1 VSFPISDV
9 KRRVVYSGSAGVGPY
24 SFSFEI
30 LTATDIDVYKNSTL
44 LTLTTD
50 YTVAISPDGTGSVTL
65 VAAATGSDNITLV
78 GARAIERST
87 DFVTGGDLFAN
98 TLNEE
103 LDSVVIFAQQVD
115 EKADRGLKAPITDP
129 TDINME
135 LPIKT
140 SRRGKVL
147 AFDEVSGDP
156 VAGPDLSAV
165 ETVIAQSAN
174 INTVATNIGSVNTV
188 AGNTTNINTVAGI
201 SGNVST
207 VAGIQANVT
216 TVAGISSD
224 VTAVAGNAT
233 NINAVAANATNI
245 NAVNANEANINAVNA
260 NEANINTVA
269 GISADVTTVA
279 GIAADIP
286 AAAAIDATD
295 LATVAAIAP
304 DVTTVAGI
312 AANVTT
318 VANNDANITAV
329 AGDTTNIGI
338 VATDIANVNAVAGNA
353 TNINNVAGNATN
365 INTVAGISA
374 DVTTVATNVADITNF
389 ADVYQGAKTA
399 DPSTRNDSSALQAGD
414 LYFNTVA
421 DEMRVYTGTAWKA
434 AGSAVNGTSIRQTFT
449 ATAAQ
454 TTFSVTG
461 GYDGGFA
468 DVYLNGVKL
477 VNGVD
482 VDVTS
487 GTDVV
492 LTVGASLNDVVDV
505 IAYGSFVLANTYTQ
519 SQVDGF
525 LANKLDVDGDGSQ
538 LTDLN
543 ATELKSGTVPTARLG
558 SGTADNTTFLRGDN
572 TWAAVGGGTDVQ
584 TFNANGTWTKPAT
597 GSMARIQVWGGGGGG
612 PRRTTSATAGGGGG
626 AYKEII
632 LPLSDLTST
641 VSVTIAAGG
650 AGRIGSAGNGG
661 NGGNTTFGSL
671 ITAFGGGGGVDDSTI
686 GPWGAGGGAGT
697 AANLNTPGLPDGG
710 QNTIASG
717 QFSTTQPGLWGG
729 GAGGDV
735 TFGALVAQNGIFGGA
750 GGTNGTTAAVS
761 QFGGAGGTRTAAAQ
775 QPGGGGGASNLANT
789 NGFDGAAGRVIVT
802 VW

>member
-1 VSFPISDV
+1 MSFPISDV

-233 NINAVAANATNI
+233 NITAVAANATNI

-279 GIAADIP
+279 SIAADIS

-329 AGDTTNIGI
+329 AGDATNIGI
-338 VATDIANVNAVAGNA
+338 VAGLSTEITALGPIAADITAVAAIDSDVTAVAADATDIGTVASNIANVNTVAGISANV
-353 TNINNVAGNATN
+353 TTVAGIDANVT
-365 INTVAGISA
+365 TVAGISA
-374 DVTTVATNVADITNF
+374 DVTAVAGNNADVSTVAGISADVTAVAAVASDIPTVAANVADITNF
-389 ADVYQGAKTA
+389 ADVYQGPKTA

-414 LYFNTVA
+414 LYFNTVDNAMKIYDGTAWFTAFIPSSGFVTIA
-421 DEMRVYTGTAWKA
+421 DAQTITGVKTFNEDIVGDITGNAATATTATDATNLTGTA
-434 AGSAVNGTSIRQTFT
+434 TSNI
-449 ATAAQ
+449 Q
-454 TTFSVTG
+454 TT
-461 GYDGGFA
+461 A
-468 DVYLNGVKL
+468 
-477 VNGVD
+477 
-482 VDVTS
+482 
-487 GTDVV
+487 
-492 LTVGASLNDVVDV
+492 
-505 IAYGSFVLANTYTQ
+505 
-519 SQVDGF
+519 
-525 LANKLDVDGDGSQ
+525 
-538 LTDLN
+538 
-543 ATELKSGTVPTARLG
+543 LG
-558 SGTADNTTFLRGDN
+558 SGTADSDTFLRGDRTWQPISVPDPIPSGTVMLFAQTAAPTGWTKN
-572 TWAAVGGGTDVQ
+572 TSTGNNHALRVVTGTAGTGGTVDFTTAFASKAV
-584 TFNANGTWTKPAT
+584 TGTVSVSGSAGAT
-597 GSMARIQVWGGGGGG
+597 TLTTPQIPSHSHPIIVRRGYGTG
-612 PRRTTSATAGGGGG
+612 PLVSSAAPTASLPNTGTSETAGGGGSHTH
-626 AYKEII
+626 
-632 LPLSDLTST
+632 PLSIS
-641 VSVTIAAGG
+641 S
-650 AGRIGSAGNGG
+650 SSFSGNA
-661 NGGNTTFGSL
+661 
-671 ITAFGGGGGVDDSTI
+671 IDMAVRYI
-686 GPWGAGGGAGT
+686 
-697 AANLNTPGLPDGG
+697 
-710 QNTIASG
+710 
-717 QFSTTQPGLWGG
+717 
-729 GAGGDV
+729 DV
-735 TFGALVAQNGIFGGA
+735 IRATK
-750 GGTNGTTAAVS
+750 
-761 QFGGAGGTRTAAAQ
+761 
-775 QPGGGGGASNLANT
+775 
-789 NGFDGAAGRVIVT
+789 D
-802 VW
+802 

>member
-165 ETVIAQSAN
+165 ETVIQQSAN
-174 INTVATNIGSVNTV
+174 INTVANNITNVNTV

-224 VTAVAGNAT
+224 VTAVASNAT
-233 NINAVAANATNI
+233 NITAVAANATNI

-329 AGDTTNIGI
+329 AGDATNIGI
-338 VATDIANVNAVAGNA
+338 VATDIANVNAVGTNIAAVIAVDANE
-353 TNINNVAGNATN
+353 TNINAVAAIDTNVTTVAGVAADVTTVAGISANVTTVAGIDANVT
-365 INTVAGISA
+365 TVAGISA
-374 DVTTVATNVADITNF
+374 DVTAVAGNNTNVSTVAGISADVTAVATVASDIPTVAANVADITNF
-389 ADVYQGAKTA
+389 ADVYQGGKATA
-399 DPSTRNDSSALQAGD
+399 PTLRNDGSALQVGD
-414 LYFNTVA
+414 LYFDTVLN
-421 DEMRVYTGTAWKA
+421 EMRVYDGSVWKA
-434 AGSAVNGTSIRQTFT
+434 AGSTVNGTAIRQTFT

-454 TTFSVTG
+454 TTFTITG
-461 GYDGGFA
+461 GYDAGFA

-492 LTVGASLNDVVDV
+492 LTVGAAAGDSVDV
-505 IAYGSFVLANTYTQ
+505 IAYGAFVLANTYTQ
-519 SQVDGF
+519 AQVDGF
-525 LANKLDVDGDGSQ
+525 TVKLTGDQTIAGVKTFSSPPVMGVSG
-538 LTDLN
+538 LTGDIAAARITNALN
-543 ATELKSGTVPTARLG
+543 AGGSAPVYACRAWVNFNGTTSPGTIRASGNVSSVTRNGTGDYTINFTTALPDANYNAV
-558 SGTADNTTFLRGDN
+558 SS
-572 TWAAVGGGTDVQ
+572 VGGVASG
-584 TFNANGTWTKPAT
+584 FNSSNSVAMVADYLTAP
-597 GSMARIQVWGGGGGG
+597 
-612 PRRTTSATAGGGGG
+612 TTSACRV
-626 AYKEII
+626 
-632 LPLSDLTST
+632 L
-641 VSVTIAAGG
+641 VS
-650 AGRIGSAGNGG
+650 
-661 NGGNTTFGSL
+661 L
-671 ITAFGGGGGVDDSTI
+671 
-686 GPWGAGGGAGT
+686 
-697 AANLNTPGLPDGG
+697 
-710 QNTIASG
+710 
-717 QFSTTQPGLWGG
+717 
-729 GAGGDV
+729 
-735 TFGALVAQNGIFGGA
+735 
-750 GGTNGTTAAVS
+750 
-761 QFGGAGGTRTAAAQ
+761 
-775 QPGGGGGASNLANT
+775 ASNGVLT
-789 NGFDGAAGRVIVT
+789 NHERINFSFFR
-802 VW
+802 